1 MRLPNKVTSYTQS
14 IIPKAL
20 KLASILNEKDYTVTS
35 IYEKVEKQMSINEFI
50 DALDCLFALGQITL
64 HKEVLHYV
72 ERNTI

>member
-20 KLASILNEKDYTVTS
+20 KLASILKEKDYTVTS

-50 DALDCLFALGQITL
+50 DALDCLFALRQIAL